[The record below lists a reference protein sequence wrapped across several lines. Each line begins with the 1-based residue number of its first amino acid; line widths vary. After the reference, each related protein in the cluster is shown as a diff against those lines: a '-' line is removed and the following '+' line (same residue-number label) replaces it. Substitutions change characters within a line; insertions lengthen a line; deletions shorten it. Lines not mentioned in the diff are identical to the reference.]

1 MVWAFGSVLRLRWLA
16 AATFVLGLPL
26 CAQTTETL
34 PDAPSY
40 ARLNLPQANQSVV
53 VTTPPTPDAKMAK
66 EKALKHKVHPCR
78 PSDLTCPPTNRQFVL
93 NSRSPL
99 PILTPKDKLI
109 LAARNFSDPFNLG
122 LMAFTNGISVASDS
136 HGPYGPGMK
145 GYGKAVGVGLTGSL
159 TAEFFGTFAIP
170 VVAHQDPRY
179 HRMPEASVKRRIWH
193 AISRTVVSQ
202 SDHGRTIP
210 NYSTLMTYP
219 ITNEFANMYVPDI
232 QRDAASTG
240 KRIAIGY
247 ATDPIGNLL
256 AEFLP
261 DIGRRIHVRSVF
273 IQQIINKVA
282 LGNMT
287 VANGTTP

>member
-1 MVWAFGSVLRLRWLA
+1 MA
-16 AATFVLGLPL
+16 LPV
-26 CAQTTETL
+26 CAQQTPDPL

-40 ARLNLPQANQSVV
+40 AREDIPQDTQNINVN
-53 VTTPPTPDAKMAK
+53 TTPLGVSEPAASKSSRR
-66 EKALKHKVHPCR
+66 KVKPCR
-78 PSDLTCPPTNRQFVL
+78 PSSLDCPPTTTQFVL

-99 PILTPKDKLI
+99 PILSPRQKLV
-109 LAARNFSDPFNLG
+109 LAGVNFIDPANLAITALSSG
-122 LMAFTNGISVASDS
+122 VTVASDAHS
-136 HGPYGPGMK
+136 PYGPGMK
-145 GYGKAVGVGLTGSL
+145 GFGKSFGVGLTGSL
-159 TAEFFGTFAIP
+159 TSEFFGTFAIP
-170 VVAHQDPRY
+170 ALAHQDPRY

-202 SDHGRTIP
+202 SDHGRSIP
-210 NYSTLMTYP
+210 NYSTLLTYP
-219 ITNEFANMYVPDI
+219 IGNELANLYVPGI

-273 IQQIINKVA
+273 IQQIINKMA
-282 LGNMT
+282 IGNNMA
-287 VANGTTP
+287 VDGTGAP